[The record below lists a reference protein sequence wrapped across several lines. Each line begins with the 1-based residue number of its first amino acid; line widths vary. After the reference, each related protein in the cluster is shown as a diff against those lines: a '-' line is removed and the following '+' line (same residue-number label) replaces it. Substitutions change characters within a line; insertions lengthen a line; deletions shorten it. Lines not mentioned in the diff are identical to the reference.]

1 MDMSA
6 PDLALG
12 LVWFIV
18 FLFSTTVHEAAHA
31 WSALR
36 LGDPTAYHGGQVTL
50 NPVPHIRREP
60 FGMVIVPI
68 LTYLMSG
75 WAMGW
80 ASAPYDPT
88 WAQRYPKRSALMALA
103 GPLSNLSLVIL
114 SALAIRV
121 GMLAG
126 VFYAPEAV
134 SFSQITAS
142 TEPGT
147 FAAVATLL
155 SVLFSLNL
163 ILFAFNL
170 LPLPPLDGSAILP
183 LAMSHETATRWQE
196 FIRQPAMA
204 LLGIVVAWKIFGAV
218 FGPIHLL
225 AINLLYP
232 GLQYG

>member
-1 MDMSA
+1 MDMNA

-18 FLFSTTVHEAAHA
+18 FLFSTTLHEAAHA

-50 NPVPHIRREP
+50 NPLPHIRREP
-60 FGMVIVPI
+60 FGMVLVPI
-68 LTYLMSG
+68 LTYVMSG

-80 ASAPYDPT
+80 ASAPYDPE
-88 WAQRYPKRSALMALA
+88 WAERYPKRAALMALA
-103 GPLSNLSLVIL
+103 GPLSNLSLVFF

-121 GMLAG
+121 GIATG
-126 VFYAPEAV
+126 AFYAPDSV
-134 SFSQITAS
+134 MFSQITAS
-142 TEPGT
+142 TEPGAL
-147 FAAVATLL
+147 AAVATLL
-155 SVLFSLNL
+155 SVVFSLNM
-163 ILFAFNL
+163 ILFTFNL

-183 LAMSHETATRWQE
+183 LAMSHETATRWRS
-196 FIRQPAMA
+196 FISQPSMS
-204 LLGIVVAWKIFGAV
+204 LLGIIIAWKIFGAV
-218 FGPIHLL
+218 YGPLHLL